1 MSKYARIEA
10 NEVVEV
16 RNMPDNFTPAEV
28 AHKFDW
34 RIVELQPDPAF
45 NQATQKLESW
55 DYVISQF
62 KVTAQKVVTALT
74 QQEQNAYTQHQSD
87 VAERAQAKAL
97 YQALKNGTGTQGER
111 LLRVEKV
118 LARLLRDAYGV

>member
-1 MSKYARIEA
+1 MSRYARIEA

-16 RNMPDNFTPAEV
+16 RNMPDNFIPAEV

-45 NQATQKLESW
+45 NPATQKLEGW

-62 KVTAQKVVTALT
+62 KVTAQKVLVALS
-74 QQEQNAYTQHQSD
+74 QEQQDAYTQRQAD
-87 VAERAQAKAL
+87 QAERAQAKAL